1 MDELTTIGLDLAKH
15 VFHVVGSDARG
26 KVLFRKVLR
35 RGQVRRYFANVP
47 SCVVGMEGCASAH
60 FWARELR
67 AFGHEVRLIPAQHV
81 KAYVRGNKNDYN
93 DARAIAEAAGRS
105 DIRAVSVKTVEQQD
119 VQALYRLRA
128 ARVKERT
135 ALCNQVRGLL
145 GEYGIVLAQGVGTVR
160 RRVPE
165 VLEDAESGVSDF
177 LRPLLRRC
185 HEQLSELDGHI
196 EFYTRALH
204 EHARRDEAVQRLR
217 HSGNGTGGGEHAF
230 VGDVEAILSPRDAT
244 CRRRWDRRL
253 RHQQARGPVLG
264 SLLVRSAFGSQAR
277 PPAPGPAQSL
287 GPGGADQTSSTVAL
301 ANKTDGRF
309 EHRYRPACGP
319 QISTPCPPP
328 RQCSRHA
335 RRGAWISAPPA
346 TTALGAQLARPHDPP
361 ADPELSLTN
370 RGIAKA
376 LGPAMTKQVRP
387 AHRKPG

>member
-15 VFHVVGSDARG
+15 VFHVVGCDGRG

-35 RGQVRRYFANVP
+35 RGQVRSYFANLP
-47 SCVVGMEGCASAH
+47 RCVVGMEGCASAH

-67 AFGHEVRLIPAQHV
+67 GLGHEVRLIPAQHV

-93 DARAIAEAAGRS
+93 DARAIGEAAGRL

-165 VLEDAESGVSDF
+165 VLEDAENAVSDF
-177 LRPLLRRC
+177 LRPLLQRC

-204 EHARRDEAVQRLR
+204 EHARRDEAVQRLQTVPGYGPVVA
-217 HSGNGTGGGEHAF
+217 SVFHAF
-230 VGDVEAILSPRDAT
+230 VGDGKEFRRGRDVSAALGLVPKQHST
-244 CRRRWDRRL
+244 GGNTVLLGISKRGDRYL
-253 RHQQARGPVLG
+253 R
-264 SLLVRSAFGSQAR
+264 SLLVHGARSVLRRAEQRQEDRLSRWALGVQATR
-277 PPAPGPAQSL
+277 GTHKA
-287 GPGGADQTSSTVAL
+287 TVAL
-301 ANKTDGRF
+301 ANKMARIGWAVVREQTV
-309 EHRYRPACGP
+309 YR
-319 QISTPCPPP
+319 
-328 RQCSRHA
+328 
-335 RRGAWISAPPA
+335 AP
-346 TTALGAQLARPHDPP
+346 
-361 ADPELSLTN
+361 
-370 RGIAKA
+370 
-376 LGPAMTKQVRP
+376 
-387 AHRKPG
+387 

>member
-15 VFHVVGSDARG
+15 VFHVVGCDARG

-93 DARAIAEAAGRS
+93 DARAIGEAAGRS

-165 VLEDAESGVSDF
+165 VLEDAENGISDF

-204 EHARRDEAVQRLR
+204 EHARRDEAVQRLQTVPGYGPVVA
-217 HSGNGTGGGEHAF
+217 SVFHAF
-230 VGDVEAILSPRDAT
+230 VGDGREFRRGRDVSAALGLVPKQHST
-244 CRRRWDRRL
+244 GGRTVLLGISKRGDRYL
-253 RHQQARGPVLG
+253 R
-264 SLLVRSAFGSQAR
+264 SLLVHGARSVLRRAPQRQDRLSRWVLGVQATR
-277 PPAPGPAQSL
+277 GTHKA
-287 GPGGADQTSSTVAL
+287 TVAL
-301 ANKTDGRF
+301 ANKMARIGWAVVREQTV
-309 EHRYRPACGP
+309 YRPA
-319 QISTPCPPP
+319 
-328 RQCSRHA
+328 
-335 RRGAWISAPPA
+335 
-346 TTALGAQLARPHDPP
+346 
-361 ADPELSLTN
+361 
-370 RGIAKA
+370 
-376 LGPAMTKQVRP
+376 
-387 AHRKPG
+387 